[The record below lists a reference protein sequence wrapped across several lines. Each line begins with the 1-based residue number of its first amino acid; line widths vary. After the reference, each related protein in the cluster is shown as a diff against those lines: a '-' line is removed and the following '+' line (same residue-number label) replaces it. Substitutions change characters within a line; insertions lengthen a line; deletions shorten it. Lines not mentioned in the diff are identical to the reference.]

1 MVLLT
6 LEQGDH
12 RPQDRALGNE
22 KPTNSHVSAKGDSH
36 VISCSQDSACVALR
50 SHAPGGAAAAQD
62 TIKIGVTQPL
72 TGAFAASGNYVAQ
85 GAKIAEEEINKAGG
99 VLGKKIELI
108 VEDNKSNPTEAV
120 ATAEKLIVKDKVPVM
135 LGAWSSTLTL
145 AVMPKLEEYK
155 VPMLVETS
163 SSGKIT
169 TSGNPYIF
177 RISPTSE
184 MEAKAFT
191 PLVKT
196 LGIKKADFL
205 ATNNDFGLG
214 ASKEFSEMAKK
225 EGVTVG
231 VMETMDPKATDFS
244 AQLAKIKASGGDTLF
259 VTTAVEQITLIL
271 KQAKDQQVTARIITT
286 GGSNSPDQL
295 IAQAGDAANGSYH
308 LVFFTP
314 WFPEAVKNPDIAKK
328 FVALWNDKGYNVGG
342 LTEGFRGWDGLHVI
356 VEAIKAAGKAEPE
369 AITKALWGV
378 KVKGINGDIA
388 FIKQGPA
395 GKESAQNVPSVY
407 LVKIDGGKVTR
418 Q

>member
-1 MVLLT
+1 M
-6 LEQGDH
+6 
-12 RPQDRALGNE
+12 
-22 KPTNSHVSAKGDSH
+22 K
-36 VISCSQDSACVALR
+36 IMALR
-50 SHAPGGAAAAQD
+50 FVFALAGATLGTPLLGGIAAAQD
-62 TIKIGVTQPL
+62 AIKIGVTQPL

-85 GAKIAEEEINKAGG
+85 GARLAEEEINKAGG
-99 VLGKKIELI
+99 VLGKKLELI

-135 LGAWSSTLTL
+135 MGAWSSTLTL

-169 TSGNPYIF
+169 TSGNPYVF

-191 PLVKT
+191 PLFKS

-214 ASKEFSEMAKK
+214 ASKEFSEAAQKA
-225 EGVTVG
+225 GVEVG
-231 VMETMDPKATDFS
+231 VKETMDPKATEFS

-271 KQAKDQQVTARIITT
+271 KQAKDQQLSARIITT

-295 IAQAGDAANGSYH
+295 IAQAGEAANGSYH

-314 WFPEAVKNPDIAKK
+314 WFPEAVKNPDIARR
-328 FVALWNDKGYNVGG
+328 FVGLWNEKKYNVGG
-342 LTEGFRGWDGLHVI
+342 LTEGFRGWDGIHVI
-356 VEAIKAAGKAEPE
+356 LEAIKAAGKAEPE
-369 AITKALWGV
+369 ALTTALWGV

-407 LVKIDGGKVTR
+407 LVKIDGGKVV
-418 Q
+418 QQ

>member
-1 MVLLT
+1 MKAMAVRFALAFAGAVLGT
-6 LEQGDH
+6 
-12 RPQDRALGNE
+12 AL
-22 KPTNSHVSAKGDSH
+22 
-36 VISCSQDSACVALR
+36 L
-50 SHAPGGAAAAQD
+50 GGLASAQD

-72 TGAFAASGNYVAQ
+72 TGAFAASGNYVTE
-85 GAKIAEEEINKAGG
+85 GARLAEEEINKAGG

-135 LGAWSSTLTL
+135 MGAWSSTLTL

-184 MEAKAFT
+184 MEAKAFM
-191 PLVKT
+191 PLFQS

-214 ASKEFSEMAKK
+214 ASKEFSEAAQRA
-225 EGVTVG
+225 GVEIG
-231 VMETMDPKATDFS
+231 VKETMDPKATDFS

-271 KQAKDQQVTARIITT
+271 KQAKDQQLTARIITT

-295 IAQAGDAANGSYH
+295 IAQAGEAANGSYH

-314 WFPEAVKNPDIAKK
+314 WFPEAVKNPDIARK
-328 FVALWNDKGYNVGG
+328 FVGLWNEKKYNVGG
-342 LTEGFRGWDGLHVI
+342 LTEGFRGWDGIHVI
-356 VEAIKAAGKAEPE
+356 VEAIKAAGKAEAD
-369 AITKALWGV
+369 AITKALWDV

-407 LVKIDGGKVTR
+407 LVKIDGGKVVR

>member
-1 MVLLT
+1 M
-6 LEQGDH
+6 
-12 RPQDRALGNE
+12 
-22 KPTNSHVSAKGDSH
+22 KPF
-36 VISCSQDSACVALR
+36 I
-50 SHAPGGAAAAQD
+50 AAAFAASLVAGTAFAQEP
-62 TIKIGVTQPL
+62 IKIGVTQPL

-85 GAKIAEEEINKAGG
+85 GAKIAEDAINAQGG
-99 VLGKKIELI
+99 VLGRKIQLVI
-108 VEDNKSNPTEAV
+108 EDNKSNPTEAV
-120 ATAEKLIVKDKVPVM
+120 ATAEKLISKDKVPVLM
-135 LGAWSSTLTL
+135 GAWSSTLTL
-145 AVMPKLEEYK
+145 AVMPKLMEYQ

-184 MEAKAFT
+184 MEAKAFA
-191 PLVKT
+191 PMVKKF
-196 LGIKKADFL
+196 GIKKADFL

-214 ASKEFSEMAKK
+214 ASQEFSQMLKK
-225 EGVTVG
+225 EGVQVG

-271 KQAKDQQVTARIITT
+271 KQAKEQQVKARIITT

-295 IAQAGDAANGSYH
+295 IQQAGEAANGSYH

-314 WFPEAVKNPDIAKK
+314 WFPDAVKNADIARK
-328 FVALWNDKGYNVGG
+328 FVAEWNARKYNVGG
-342 LTEGFRGWDGLHVI
+342 LTEGFRGWDGVHTI
-356 VEAIKAAGKAEPE
+356 VEAIKQAGKPDPK
-369 AITKALWGV
+369 AITDALWHV
-378 KVKGINGDIA
+378 KLKGINGDIA

-407 LVKIDGGKVTR
+407 VVKIENGKVVKN
-418 Q
+418 QF

>member
-1 MVLLT
+1 MSFRQLGIVTMLGATLLA
-6 LEQGDH
+6 G
-12 RPQDRALGNE
+12 PA
-22 KPTNSHVSAKGDSH
+22 A
-36 VISCSQDSACVALR
+36 SQE
-50 SHAPGGAAAAQD
+50 

-85 GAKIAEEEINKAGG
+85 GAKIAEEQINAAGG
-99 VLGKKIELI
+99 VLGKKIQLI
-108 VEDNKSNPTEAV
+108 IEDNKSNPTDAV
-120 ATAEKLIVKDKVPVM
+120 ASVEKLITSDKVPVLM
-135 LGAWSSTLTL
+135 GAWSSTLTL
-145 AVMPKLEEYK
+145 AVMPKLIEYS

-184 MEAKAFT
+184 MEAKAFA
-191 PLVKT
+191 PMVKKF
-196 LGIKKADFL
+196 GIKEADFL

-214 ASKEFSEMAKK
+214 ASQEFQKMLKEQ
-225 EGVTVG
+225 GVQIG
-231 VMETMDPKATDFS
+231 VAETMDPKATDFS
-244 AQLAKIKASGGDTLF
+244 AQLAKIKASGADTLF

-271 KQAKDQQVTARIITT
+271 KQAKEQQVKARIITT

-295 IAQAGDAANGSYH
+295 IQQAGEAANGSLH

-328 FVALWNDKGYNVGG
+328 FVAEWNARKYNVGG
-342 LTEGFRGWDGLHVI
+342 LTEGFRGWDAVYTV
-356 VEAIKAAGKAEPE
+356 VEAIKLAGKAEP
-369 AITKALWGV
+369 KALTDALWKV
-378 KVKGINGDIA
+378 KVKGINGDIG

-407 LVKIDGGKVTR
+407 VVRIDNGKVVKN
-418 Q
+418 

>member
-1 MVLLT
+1 MISRT
-6 LEQGDH
+6 LKLMLAGL
-12 RPQDRALGNE
+12 ALGF
-22 KPTNSHVSAKGDSH
+22 VAGSAS
-36 VISCSQDSACVALR
+36 
-50 SHAPGGAAAAQD
+50 AQD

-99 VLGKKIELI
+99 VLGKKLQLI
-108 VEDNKSNPTEAV
+108 IEDNKSNPTEAV
-120 ATAEKLIVKDKVPVM
+120 ATAEKLINSDKVPVLM
-135 LGAWSSTLTL
+135 GAWSSTLTL

-155 VPMLVETS
+155 VPMVVETS

-184 MEAKAFT
+184 MEAKAFL
-191 PLVKT
+191 PLFKT

-214 ASKEFSEMAKK
+214 ASKEFSGAARQS
-225 EGVTVG
+225 GVEVG

-244 AQLAKIKASGGDTLF
+244 AQLAKIKASGSDTLF

-271 KQAKDQQVTARIITT
+271 KQAKDQQLSQRIITT

-314 WFPEAVKNPDIAKK
+314 WFPEAVKNPEIAKK
-328 FVALWNDKGYNVGG
+328 FVALWNEKKHNVGG
-342 LTEGFRGWDGLHVI
+342 LTEGFRGWDGLNVI
-356 VEAIKAAGKAEPE
+356 AEAIKAAGKAEPE
-369 AITKALWGV
+369 AISKALWDV
-378 KVKGINGDIA
+378 KVKGINGDIS

>member
-1 MVLLT
+1 MQQALL
-6 LEQGDH
+6 
-12 RPQDRALGNE
+12 A
-22 KPTNSHVSAKGDSH
+22 
-36 VISCSQDSACVALR
+36 
-50 SHAPGGAAAAQD
+50 APASAQD

-99 VLGKKIELI
+99 VLGKKIQLI

-120 ATAEKLIVKDKVPVM
+120 ATAEKLIVRDKVPVM
-135 LGAWSSTLTL
+135 IGAWSSTLTL

-184 MEAKAFT
+184 MEARAFT
-191 PLVKT
+191 PLIRKM
-196 LGIKKADFL
+196 GIKKADFL

-214 ASKEFSEMAKK
+214 ASKEFSAMAKK
-225 EGVTVG
+225 EGVQIG
-231 VMETMDPKATDFS
+231 VMEVMDPKATDFS

-271 KQAKDQQVTARIITT
+271 KQAKDQQVKARIITT

-295 IAQAGDAANGSYH
+295 IQQAGEAANGSYH

-314 WFPEAVKNPDIAKK
+314 WFPDAVKNPDIAIK
-328 FVALWNDKGYNVGG
+328 FVALWTVKGHHVGG
-342 LTEGFRGWDGLHVI
+342 LTEGFRGWDALHTV
-356 VEAIKAAGKAEPE
+356 VAAIKAAGKAEPE
-369 AITKALWGV
+369 AIRAALWNV

-395 GKESAQNVPSVY
+395 GRESAQNVPSVY
-407 LVKIDGGKVTR
+407 LVKIENGKAMK

>member
-1 MVLLT
+1 MKTMAVRFALAVAGT
-6 LEQGDH
+6 
-12 RPQDRALGNE
+12 ALG
-22 KPTNSHVSAKGDSH
+22 T
-36 VISCSQDSACVALR
+36 ALL
-50 SHAPGGAAAAQD
+50 GGPASAQD

-85 GAKIAEEEINKAGG
+85 GAKLAEEEINKAGG

-135 LGAWSSTLTL
+135 MGAWSSTLTL

-169 TSGNPYIF
+169 TSGNPYVF

-191 PLVKT
+191 PLFKS

-214 ASKEFSEMAKK
+214 ASKEFSEAAQRA
-225 EGVTVG
+225 GVEIG
-231 VMETMDPKATDFS
+231 VKETMDPKATDFS

-271 KQAKDQQVTARIITT
+271 KQAKDQLLTARIITT

-295 IAQAGDAANGSYH
+295 IAQAGEAANGSYH

-314 WFPEAVKNPDIAKK
+314 WFPEAVKNPDVARK
-328 FVALWNDKGYNVGG
+328 FVGLWNEKKYNVGG
-342 LTEGFRGWDGLHVI
+342 LTEGFRGWDGIQVI
-356 VEAIKAAGKAEPE
+356 VEAIKAAGKAEAE
-369 AITKALWGV
+369 AITKALWDV

-407 LVKIDGGKVTR
+407 LVKIDGGKVVR

>member
-1 MVLLT
+1 MTSRTLKAVLA
-6 LEQGDH
+6 
-12 RPQDRALGNE
+12 ALGAMLLA
-22 KPTNSHVSAKGDSH
+22 T
-36 VISCSQDSACVALR
+36 
-50 SHAPGGAAAAQD
+50 GAQAQD

-120 ATAEKLIVKDKVPVM
+120 ATAEKLIVRDKVPVM
-135 LGAWSSTLTL
+135 MGAWSSTLTL

-169 TSGNPYIF
+169 VSGNPYIF

-191 PLVKT
+191 PLFKT
-196 LGIKKADFL
+196 LNIKKADFL

-214 ASKEFSEMAKK
+214 ASKEFSEAAKK
-225 EGVTVG
+225 EGVQVG

-244 AQLAKIKASGGDTLF
+244 AQLAKIKASGSDTLF

-271 KQAKDQQVTARIITT
+271 KQAKDQQLAARIITT

-295 IAQAGDAANGSYH
+295 IAQAGEAANGSYH

-328 FVALWNDKGYNVGG
+328 FVAIWNDKKYNVGG

-356 VEAIKAAGKAEPE
+356 VEAIKAAGKAESE
-369 AITKALWGV
+369 AITKALWNV

-407 LVKIDGGKVTR
+407 LVKIDGGKVVR

>member
-1 MVLLT
+1 MTSRT
-6 LEQGDH
+6 LSWIAGL
-12 RPQDRALGNE
+12 A
-22 KPTNSHVSAKGDSH
+22 
-36 VISCSQDSACVALR
+36 VALM
-50 SHAPGGAAAAQD
+50 AGPAAAQD

-85 GAKIAEEEINKAGG
+85 GARIAEEEINKAGG
-99 VLGKKIELI
+99 VLGKKLQLLI
-108 VEDNKSNPTEAV
+108 EDNKSNPTEAV
-120 ATAEKLIVKDKVPVM
+120 ATAEKLINSDKVPVLM
-135 LGAWSSTLTL
+135 GAWSSTLTL

-184 MEAKAFT
+184 MEAKAFA
-191 PLVKT
+191 PLFKNMN
-196 LGIKKADFL
+196 IKKADFL

-214 ASKEFSEMAKK
+214 ASKEFSQAAKDN
-225 EGVTVG
+225 GVEVG

-271 KQAKDQQVTARIITT
+271 KQAKDQQLSQRIITT

-295 IAQAGDAANGSYH
+295 IAQAGDAANGSFH

-314 WFPEAVKNPDIAKK
+314 WFPEAVKNPEIAKT
-328 FVALWNDKGYNVGG
+328 FVALWNEKKHNVGG
-342 LTEGFRGWDGLHVI
+342 LTEGFRGWDGLNVI
-356 VEAIKAAGKAEPE
+356 AAAIKAAGKAEPE
-369 AITKALWGV
+369 AISKALWDV
-378 KVKGINGDIA
+378 KVKGINGDIS

-407 LVKIDGGKVTR
+407 LVKIDNGKVIR

>member
-1 MVLLT
+1 MTCRTQSWIAGL
-6 LEQGDH
+6 
-12 RPQDRALGNE
+12 A
-22 KPTNSHVSAKGDSH
+22 
-36 VISCSQDSACVALR
+36 VALM
-50 SHAPGGAAAAQD
+50 AGPAAAQD

-85 GAKIAEEEINKAGG
+85 GARIAEEEINKAGG
-99 VLGKKIELI
+99 VLGKKLQLLI
-108 VEDNKSNPTEAV
+108 EDNKSNPTEAV
-120 ATAEKLIVKDKVPVM
+120 ATAEKLINSDKVPVLM
-135 LGAWSSTLTL
+135 GAWSSTLTL

-184 MEAKAFT
+184 MEAKAFA
-191 PLVKT
+191 PLFKKMN
-196 LGIKKADFL
+196 IKKADFL

-214 ASKEFSEMAKK
+214 ASKEFSQAAKDN
-225 EGVTVG
+225 GVEVG

-271 KQAKDQQVTARIITT
+271 KQAKDQQLSQRIITT

-295 IAQAGDAANGSYH
+295 IAQAGDAANGSSH

-314 WFPEAVKNPDIAKK
+314 WFPEAVKNPEIAKT
-328 FVALWNDKGYNVGG
+328 FVALWNEKKHNVGG
-342 LTEGFRGWDGLHVI
+342 LTEGFRGWDGLNVI
-356 VEAIKAAGKAEPE
+356 AAAIKAAGKAEPE
-369 AITKALWGV
+369 AISKALWDV
-378 KVKGINGDIA
+378 KVKGINGDIS

-407 LVKIDGGKVTR
+407 LVKIDNGKVIR

>member
-1 MVLLT
+1 MKAIALRFALAAVAT
-6 LEQGDH
+6 
-12 RPQDRALGNE
+12 ALG
-22 KPTNSHVSAKGDSH
+22 T
-36 VISCSQDSACVALR
+36 QL
-50 SHAPGGAAAAQD
+50 PGGVAAAQD
-62 TIKIGVTQPL
+62 TVKIGVTQPL

-85 GAKIAEEEINKAGG
+85 GAKLAEEEINKAGG

-135 LGAWSSTLTL
+135 MGAWSSTLTL
-145 AVMPKLEEYK
+145 AIMPKLEEYK

-191 PLVKT
+191 PLFKS

-214 ASKEFSEMAKK
+214 ASKEFAEVAQK
-225 EGVTVG
+225 EGVEIG
-231 VMETMDPKATDFS
+231 VKETMDPKATDFS

-259 VTTAVEQITLIL
+259 VTTAVEQITLVL
-271 KQAKDQQVTARIITT
+271 KQAKDQQLTARIITT

-295 IAQAGDAANGSYH
+295 IAQAGEAANGSYH

-314 WFPEAVKNPDIAKK
+314 WFPESVKNPDIARK
-328 FVALWNDKGYNVGG
+328 FVALWNEKKYNVGG
-342 LTEGFRGWDGLHVI
+342 LTEGFRGWDGIHVI
-356 VEAIKAAGKAEPE
+356 VEAIKAAGKAEAEP
-369 AITKALWGV
+369 ITKALWDV

-395 GKESAQNVPSVY
+395 GKESGQNVPSVY
-407 LVKIDGGKVTR
+407 LVKIDGGQVVK

>member
-1 MVLLT
+1 MTSRT
-6 LEQGDH
+6 LSWIAGL
-12 RPQDRALGNE
+12 A
-22 KPTNSHVSAKGDSH
+22 
-36 VISCSQDSACVALR
+36 VALM
-50 SHAPGGAAAAQD
+50 AGPAAAQD

-85 GAKIAEEEINKAGG
+85 GARIAEEEINKAGG
-99 VLGKKIELI
+99 VLGKKLQLLI
-108 VEDNKSNPTEAV
+108 EDNKSNPTEAV
-120 ATAEKLIVKDKVPVM
+120 ATAEKLINSDKVPVLM
-135 LGAWSSTLTL
+135 GAWSSTLTL

-184 MEAKAFT
+184 MEAKAFA
-191 PLVKT
+191 PLFKNMN
-196 LGIKKADFL
+196 IKKADFL

-214 ASKEFSEMAKK
+214 ASKEFSQAAKDN
-225 EGVTVG
+225 GVAVG

-271 KQAKDQQVTARIITT
+271 KQAKDQQLAQRIITT

-295 IAQAGDAANGSYH
+295 IAQAGDAANGSFH

-314 WFPEAVKNPDIAKK
+314 WFPEAVKNPEIAKT
-328 FVALWNDKGYNVGG
+328 FVALWNEKKHNVGG
-342 LTEGFRGWDGLHVI
+342 LTEGFRGWDGLNVI
-356 VEAIKAAGKAEPE
+356 AAAIKAAGKAEPE
-369 AITKALWGV
+369 AISKALWDV
-378 KVKGINGDIA
+378 KVKGINGDIS

-407 LVKIDGGKVTR
+407 LVKIDNGKVIR

>member
-1 MVLLT
+1 MTSRT
-6 LEQGDH
+6 LKLMLAGL
-12 RPQDRALGNE
+12 ALGF
-22 KPTNSHVSAKGDSH
+22 
-36 VISCSQDSACVALR
+36 VAG
-50 SHAPGGAAAAQD
+50 SAAAQD

-99 VLGKKIELI
+99 VLGKKLQLVI
-108 VEDNKSNPTEAV
+108 EDNKSNPTEAV
-120 ATAEKLIVKDKVPVM
+120 ATAEKLINSDKVPVLM
-135 LGAWSSTLTL
+135 GAWSSTLTL

-155 VPMLVETS
+155 VPMVVETS

-184 MEAKAFT
+184 MEAKAFL
-191 PLVKT
+191 PLFKT

-214 ASKEFSEMAKK
+214 ASKEFSGAARQS
-225 EGVTVG
+225 GVEVG

-244 AQLAKIKASGGDTLF
+244 AQLAKIKASGSDTLF

-271 KQAKDQQVTARIITT
+271 KQAKDQQLSQRIITT

-314 WFPEAVKNPDIAKK
+314 WFPEAVKNPEIAKK
-328 FVALWNDKGYNVGG
+328 FVALWNEKKHNVGG
-342 LTEGFRGWDGLHVI
+342 LTEGFRGWDGLNVI
-356 VEAIKAAGKAEPE
+356 AEAIKAAGKAEPE
-369 AITKALWGV
+369 AISKALWDV
-378 KVKGINGDIA
+378 KVKGINGDIS

-407 LVKIDGGKVTR
+407 LVKIDGGKVMR

>member
-1 MVLLT
+1 MRMKATALRFALAAAGT
-6 LEQGDH
+6 
-12 RPQDRALGNE
+12 ALG
-22 KPTNSHVSAKGDSH
+22 
-36 VISCSQDSACVALR
+36 ALLLD
-50 SHAPGGAAAAQD
+50 GAASAQD

-85 GAKIAEEEINKAGG
+85 GAKLAEEAINTAGG

-108 VEDNKSNPTEAV
+108 VEDNKSNPTEAA

-135 LGAWSSTLTL
+135 LGAWGSGLTL
-145 AVMPKLEEYK
+145 AIMPKLEEYK
-155 VPMLVETS
+155 VPMVVETS

-191 PLVKT
+191 PLFKS

-205 ATNNDFGLG
+205 STNNDFGLG
-214 ASKEFSEMAKK
+214 AAKEFSEAATAQ
-225 EGVTVG
+225 GVQVG
-231 VMETMDPKATDFS
+231 VRETMDPKATDFS
-244 AQLAKIKASGGDTLF
+244 AQLAKIKASGSDTLF

-271 KQAKDQQVTARIITT
+271 KQAKEQQLKARIITT

-295 IAQAGDAANGSYH
+295 IQQAGDAANGSLH

-314 WFPEAVKNPDIAKK
+314 WFPEAVKNPDVARK
-328 FVALWNDKGYNVGG
+328 FVAEWNARKYAVGG
-342 LTEGFRGWDGLHVI
+342 LTEGFRGWDGITTI
-356 VEAIKAAGKAEPE
+356 VEAIKAAGQAEPQ
-369 AITKALWGV
+369 AIQKALWNV

-395 GKESAQNVPSVY
+395 GKESGQSVPSVY
-407 LVKIDGGKVTR
+407 LVKIENGKVVKN
-418 Q
+418 

>member
-1 MVLLT
+1 MRSRT
-6 LEQGDH
+6 LKLMLAGL
-12 RPQDRALGNE
+12 ALGF
-22 KPTNSHVSAKGDSH
+22 
-36 VISCSQDSACVALR
+36 VA
-50 SHAPGGAAAAQD
+50 GGAAAQD

-99 VLGKKIELI
+99 VLGKKLQLI
-108 VEDNKSNPTEAV
+108 IEDNKSNPTEAV
-120 ATAEKLIVKDKVPVM
+120 ATAEKLINSDKVPVLM
-135 LGAWSSTLTL
+135 GAWSSTLTL

-169 TSGNPYIF
+169 TSGNPYVF

-184 MEAKAFT
+184 MEAKAFA
-191 PLVKT
+191 PLFKT
-196 LGIKKADFL
+196 MGIKKADFL

-214 ASKEFSEMAKK
+214 ASKEFSAAARQN
-225 EGVTVG
+225 GVEVG

-244 AQLAKIKASGGDTLF
+244 AQLAKIKASGADTLF

-271 KQAKDQQVTARIITT
+271 KQAKDQQLPQKIITT

-295 IAQAGDAANGSYH
+295 IAQAGEAANGSYH

-314 WFPEAVKNPDIAKK
+314 WFPEAVKNPEIAKT
-328 FVALWNDKGYNVGG
+328 FVTLWNEKKYNVGG
-342 LTEGFRGWDGLHVI
+342 LTEGFRGWDGLNVI
-356 VEAIKAAGKAEPE
+356 AEAIKAAGKAEPE
-369 AITKALWGV
+369 AISKALWDV
-378 KVKGINGDIA
+378 KVKGINGDIS

-407 LVKIDGGKVTR
+407 LVKIEGGKVTR